1 MDTAEAVRPGTVQ
14 AGPAAQRDAA
24 ALAARRLEPGGLGA
38 VELLAAAGVDGGAER
53 ETILMRE
60 PQRGTGGPEQAQVV
74 GFGLQL
80 EHCAIHGAMTAP
92 HFTQSQPRDIFSGR
106 IRTYADPIMLTLVRF
121 APGGRR
127 LLRRR
132 QPQRAAERLIERAP
146 RRGVHDRRE
155 LAAILGVG
163 GPADPG
169 ARNRDDTALG
179 HRETEVP

>member
-1 MDTAEAVRPGTVQ
+1 M
-14 AGPAAQRDAA
+14 
-24 ALAARRLEPGGLGA
+24 
-38 VELLAAAGVDGGAER
+38 ELLAAAGVDGGAER